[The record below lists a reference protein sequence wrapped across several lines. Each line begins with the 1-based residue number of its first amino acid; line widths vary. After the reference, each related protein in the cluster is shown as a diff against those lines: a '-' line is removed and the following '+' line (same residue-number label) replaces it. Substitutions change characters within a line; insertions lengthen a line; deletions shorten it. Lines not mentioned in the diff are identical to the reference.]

1 MRCPV
6 DIEPGGGGRV
16 CSDSDILARYDL
28 DKIRLEELPEKARQA
43 DLEQLR
49 LAQEQALADMKQ

>member
-1 MRCPV
+1 M
-6 DIEPGGGGRV
+6 
-16 CSDSDILARYDL
+16 CSDSGILARYDL
-28 DKIRLEELPEKARQA
+28 DKIRLEELPEKARQS